1 MKAFSWK
8 ALVALLGSSL
18 VLVAVSISVA
28 FAATAPAQKAIVDE
42 YGNLRLRI
50 VESDYT
56 PTAAD
61 PNYDSGWHT
70 HPGLAIVQVKAGTF
84 DITQVGC
91 TPTKVGRADVHR
103 DPEHSGARGLRGS
116 DQVDDLAP
124 ALEHRWLRPVLA
136 GAADATVQGPLP
148 VGLLHPLHPP
158 RPMPGPCRASAS
170 SGTDRVASPQGVRT
184 DRLSVGAR
192 RSRALRDRLVNTSSP
207 GAPARRSTSPPR
219 ALPSSW
225 PGPQPA

>member
-91 TPTKVGRADVHR
+91 TPTKVGPGQTFIEIPNTPVRAVS
-103 DPEHSGARGLRGS
+103 EGAIKWTTSLLLWNTGGSGPFS
-116 DQVDDLAP
+116 PAP
-124 ALEHRWLRPVLA
+124 L
-136 GAADATVQGPLP
+136 T
-148 VGLLHPLHPP
+148 
-158 RPMPGPCRASAS
+158 PMSKGPC
-170 SGTDRVASPQGVRT
+170 P
-184 DRLSVGAR
+184 
-192 RSRALRDRLVNTSSP
+192 
-207 GAPARRSTSPPR
+207 
-219 ALPSSW
+219 
-225 PGPQPA
+225 